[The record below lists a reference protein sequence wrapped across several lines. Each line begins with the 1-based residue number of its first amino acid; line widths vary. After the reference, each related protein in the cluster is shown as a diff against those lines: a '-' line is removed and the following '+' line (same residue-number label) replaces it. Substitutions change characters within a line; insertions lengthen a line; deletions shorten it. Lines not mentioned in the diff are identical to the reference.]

1 MRSAGRFTISAAL
14 LVGFLSGCADK
25 APVQEKKIGYIDSAV
40 IMNEYDLAVKARNEL
55 QLTAGQMQADV
66 QKIENELKALQET
79 FISQGPTLPVA
90 LQVQKRNELAAK
102 EQEYVQFVQMSN
114 QRASQLEQE
123 KMGPVFEALNTNV
136 EAYGKANGY
145 YMILG
150 ATPGGSIVYADS
162 TANVTKPILEYM
174 RKERK

>member
-1 MRSAGRFTISAAL
+1 MISGKHFTIIATL
-14 LVGFLSGCADK
+14 LVGFVAGCGEK
-25 APVQEKKIGYIDSAV
+25 AQVQEKKIGYIDSAV

-66 QKIENELKALQET
+66 QKIENELKAMQEA
-79 FISQGPTLPVA
+79 FVAQGATLPMA

-102 EQEYVQFVQMSN
+102 EQEYIQFVQMSN

-123 KMGPVFEALNTNV
+123 KLGPVFEALNTQV

-145 YMILG
+145 YLILG
-150 ATPGGSIVYADS
+150 ATPGGSIVFADS
-162 TANVTKPILEYM
+162 TANLTKPILEFM
-174 RKERK
+174 RKGQK